1 MRALGVRMPTDR
13 SHAGVKL
20 RAGRGRWLPI
30 SRAGDEAGRNLF
42 ENGVIRVWL
51 AKQADERRFRR
62 SHRDRSPGASQEIES
77 RARLLEA
84 SQGEINES
92 RRDEQD
98 RKGNENAGP
107 PTPAV
112 GGVVSRRFRGIHAV
126 NRTSGRHAGDYDPG
140 MRASTTLLTLGL
152 LAGTATAKAQTAA
165 EPPNLAAT
173 FSESADR
180 MSLVYEGRPIAEG
193 TVSADP
199 GVTAERRM
207 VTGLSNEALT
217 QVIKWT
223 ARGNGRITLDLTVRG
238 SEDAIAVEA
247 DRTDS
252 TLPVVRSSIGPSH
265 NLRNRAVYDRARDW
279 TVSVDAGS
287 ALTLTPL
294 SASATGTT
302 FRLEAAGREIVLR
315 FRPRFYQKHRGLK
328 YFRPWT
334 YQPWKGSVTGW
345 TSWYAF
351 RDKVTQKDIAE
362 TAAVIT
368 ETLAPFGYE
377 YVQIDDGFQ
386 QDPIGVPDHW
396 LKTNDKFP
404 GGLDGLKK
412 SIVDRGLKPGLWT
425 NVSFAQ
431 AEYAL
436 ATPGY
441 FVPGPDG
448 KPAYGNWVGYVMDG
462 SNPKTLADL
471 VTPVYRSLVD
481 SGWQYF
487 KVDALRHL
495 RYEGYNSFADYF
507 TRRQLDREAVYRQ
520 FAASIT
526 STLGPKV
533 FKLMCWGVRP
543 ELIGLFDGCRL
554 GNDGFGYG
562 GFSEYNSFN
571 NIVWRNDP
579 DHIELNQPDAYR
591 ATTLTSL
598 TGSILM
604 LTDPPAIYRTDR
616 VEAARRTSPVLF
628 AQPGQI
634 YDVEPSRSNV
644 ISRAAVEMSGSGPRT
659 FDATQALSVHYLH
672 AIDVSRPYEQWMVL
686 ARTGGDKAPIRF
698 ADLGLAADRDYLAF
712 EFWTKSFL
720 GSFREALS
728 PGDVDP
734 RFGVQVFCLRER
746 TKHPQLVATNRHVSC
761 GAMDV
766 SNVAWNQGSLEGVSS
781 VVGGDPYELYLTE
794 PAGYSFVD
802 ARVEG
807 ALVSANEKVGSLRRL
822 RLLSARNGE
831 VRWRLDYRADAP

>member
-1 MRALGVRMPTDR
+1 MRV
-13 SHAGVKL
+13 V
-20 RAGRGRWLPI
+20 
-30 SRAGDEAGRNLF
+30 
-42 ENGVIRVWL
+42 
-51 AKQADERRFRR
+51 
-62 SHRDRSPGASQEIES
+62 
-77 RARLLEA
+77 
-84 SQGEINES
+84 
-92 RRDEQD
+92 
-98 RKGNENAGP
+98 
-107 PTPAV
+107 TP
-112 GGVVSRRFRGIHAV
+112 F
-126 NRTSGRHAGDYDPG
+126 
-140 MRASTTLLTLGL
+140 LCLGL
-152 LAGTATAKAQTAA
+152 LTVAARTDAQSLG
-165 EPPNLAAT
+165 EPPNVAAT
-173 FSESADR
+173 LSEAAGR
-180 MSLVYEGRPIAEG
+180 MSLTYEGRPIVAG
-193 TVSADP
+193 AVNADP
-199 GVTAERRM
+199 GATAERRM
-207 VTGLSNEALT
+207 VADESNGALT

-223 ARGNGRITLDLTVRG
+223 ARGKGRITLDLEVQG
-238 SEDAIAVEA
+238 SADAIAVEA

-252 TLPVVRSSIGPSH
+252 TLPIVRSSIGPSH
-265 NLRNRAVYDRARDW
+265 NRRNRAVYDRARDW
-279 TVSVDAGS
+279 TVSIDAGAEL
-287 ALTLTPL
+287 ALTPMAT
-294 SASATGTT
+294 SAARASFRLQATG
-302 FRLEAAGREIVLR
+302 LEIVLR

-328 YFRPWT
+328 YFQPWT

-351 RDKVTQKDIAE
+351 RDKVTQKDVAE
-362 TAAVIT
+362 TAAVIA

-412 SIVDRGLKPGLWT
+412 SIVDRSLKPGLWT

-431 AEYAL
+431 ADYAL
-436 ATPGY
+436 AHPGY

-495 RYEGYNSFADYF
+495 RYEGYNSFGDYF
-507 TRRQLDREAVYRQ
+507 ARRHLDREAVFRQ
-520 FAASIT
+520 FASSIT

-579 DHIELNQPDAYR
+579 DHIELTQPDAYR

-604 LTDPPAIYRTDR
+604 LTDPPAVYRTDR

-644 ISRAAVEMSGSGPRT
+644 LSRAAVEMSGSGPRT

-686 ARTGGDKAPIRF
+686 ARTGGDSAPIRF

-720 GSFREALS
+720 GSFRETFM

-746 TKHPQLVATNRHVSC
+746 TTHPQLVATNRHVSC
-761 GAMDV
+761 GAMDI
-766 SNVAWNQGSLEGVSS
+766 SNLSWSPGSLEGISS

-794 PAGYSFVD
+794 PAGYSFVN

-831 VRWRLDYRADAP
+831 VRWRLDYRVDAP

>member
-1 MRALGVRMPTDR
+1 MRATTNSLSLALALCAATGSLAQTSADPPNVAAAL
-13 SHAGVKL
+13 SES
-20 RAGRGRWLPI
+20 AGRVSLI
-30 SRAGDEAGRNLF
+30 Y
-42 ENGVIRVWL
+42 
-51 AKQADERRFRR
+51 
-62 SHRDRSPGASQEIES
+62 ES
-77 RARLLEA
+77 RA
-84 SQGEINES
+84 IV
-92 RRDEQD
+92 D
-98 RKGNENAGP
+98 
-107 PTPAV
+107 
-112 GGVVSRRFRGIHAV
+112 
-126 NRTSGRHAGDYDPG
+126 
-140 MRASTTLLTLGL
+140 
-152 LAGTATAKAQTAA
+152 
-165 EPPNLAAT
+165 
-173 FSESADR
+173 
-180 MSLVYEGRPIAEG
+180 G

-199 GVTAERRM
+199 GVAAERRM
-207 VTGLSNEALT
+207 VTSESNGALT
-217 QVIKWT
+217 QVVKWT
-223 ARGNGRITLDLTVRG
+223 ARGKGLIALDLTVHG
-238 SEDAIAVEA
+238 SADALAVEA

-252 TLPVVRSSIGPSH
+252 TLPIVRASIGPSH
-265 NLRNRAVYDRARDW
+265 NLRNRAVYDRTRDW
-279 TVSVDAGS
+279 TVSIDAGA
-287 ALTLTPL
+287 ALTVTPVT
-294 SASATGTT
+294 ATATETT
-302 FRLEAAGREIVLR
+302 FHLQATGREIVLR

-334 YQPWKGSVTGW
+334 YQPWNRSVTGW

-362 TAAVIT
+362 TAAVIA

-404 GGLDGLKK
+404 GGLEGLKE
-412 SIVDRGLKPGLWT
+412 SIVSRGLKPGLWT

-431 AEYAL
+431 GDYAL
-436 ATPGY
+436 AHPEY

-448 KPAYGNWVGYVMDG
+448 QPANGNWVGYVMDG
-462 SNPKTLADL
+462 SNPKTLKDL
-471 VTPVYRSLVD
+471 VTPVYRSLID

-507 TRRQLDREAVYRQ
+507 ARKQLDREAVYRQ
-520 FAASIT
+520 FASSIT

-579 DHIELNQPDAYR
+579 DHIELSQPDAYR

-604 LTDPPAIYRTDR
+604 LTDPPAMYRTDR

-634 YDVEPSRSNV
+634 YDVEPSRSNA
-644 ISRAAVEMSGSGPRT
+644 IERAAVEMSGSGPRT

-672 AIDVSRPYEQWMVL
+672 AIDVSRPYERWMVL
-686 ARTGGDKAPIRF
+686 ARTGGENAPVQL

-720 GSFREALS
+720 GAFRGAFT
-728 PGDVDP
+728 PGEVDP
-734 RFGVQVFCLRER
+734 RFGVQVFCLREKVSR
-746 TKHPQLVATNRHVSC
+746 PQLVASNRHVSC
-761 GAMDV
+761 GAVDV
-766 SNVAWNQGSLEGVSS
+766 SNVTWIADSLEGLSG
-781 VVGGDPYELYLTE
+781 VVAGDPYELYLTE
-794 PAGYSFVD
+794 VPGYAFVD
-802 ARVEG
+802 ARIEG
-807 ALVSANEKVGSLRRL
+807 AEITANERVGALRRL
-822 RLLSARNGE
+822 RLLSPRGGE
-831 VRWRLDYRADAP
+831 VRWRLTYRTEAP